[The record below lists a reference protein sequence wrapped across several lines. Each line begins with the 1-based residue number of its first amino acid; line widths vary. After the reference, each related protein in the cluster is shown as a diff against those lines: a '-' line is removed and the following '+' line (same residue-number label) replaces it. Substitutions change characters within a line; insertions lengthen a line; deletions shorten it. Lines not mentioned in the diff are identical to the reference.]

1 MGPDVEGGELLQI
14 LQDVGRV
21 APPHAELAGGSA
33 GPPGGVA
40 VVLAGRRRGDCREEE
55 GDKEGQPRRRPDE
68 DMAAFAHVFG
78 GAFPAERG
86 CTPAIAVVG
95 GRHGLNF
102 CLWDP
107 ARAKKDG
114 TRCARFSIGGKSKHR
129 ALQIVGSALDR
140 TPNAL
145 YSSNDER
152 KGTM

>member
-1 MGPDVEGGELLQI
+1 MSPDVEGGELLQI

-21 APPHAELAGGSA
+21 APPHAELAGGPA

-107 ARAKKDG
+107 ARAPKKTAQDVLVFRSEAKAS
-114 TRCARFSIGGKSKHR
+114 TERSK
-129 ALQIVGSALDR
+129 
-140 TPNAL
+140 
-145 YSSNDER
+145 
-152 KGTM
+152 